1 MHQMNIQ
8 IKILPE
14 PNLDFGFGR
23 VGVDPRR
30 VLSRAIDGSVQTIRL
45 GLVALPTEV
54 RPVQHWFGRMH
65 KALPSRE
72 RNGNRYLPFPGMEI
86 ALRHRIEFSDR
97 FVRTIDPARYQEAL
111 NRANPISRFDALLD
125 LYVRSVT
132 SMFGD
137 ERPSCVIVA
146 LPEELAEL
154 RISNPRLSE
163 RERRAL
169 ERLKG
174 KEDSK
179 QMDLFDLADA
189 EEAALA
195 RELRPHADE
204 LLFRNFYR
212 ALKARCM
219 GAPNP
224 SPIQV
229 IRSHTYDDDAAHQS
243 EGTRAWHLAVSLLYK
258 SGHIPWQPDG
268 IDDRTCFAGISFHNL
283 KRQSGDVV
291 YASLAQAY
299 SSRYEPFALKG
310 ADIPRDQTINRQPYL
325 RKSEAR
331 LLAERLVEEYE
342 TQTGSK
348 PARVVLH
355 KTSRFQQ
362 EEEEGFREALLSE
375 VPACELVSIAPTGFR
390 LLRKGMIEPFR
401 GTLCTAGNDTFLFT
415 SGYVPWWREY
425 PGPHIPAPLQ
435 IGSAGKTDMAERAA
449 EILTL
454 TKMNWNSADGVASL
468 PITLSFAQKVGTVMT
483 EIDGPNPNPLYRF
496 YM

>member
-1 MHQMNIQ
+1 MNIQ
-8 IKILPE
+8 IKLLPE
-14 PNLDFGFGR
+14 PALNFGEGR
-23 VGVDPRR
+23 TGIDPRR
-30 VLSRAIDGSVQTIRL
+30 VLSRAAGGQVQTIRL
-45 GLVALPTEV
+45 GLVALPEEIHL
-54 RPVQHWFGRMH
+54 VQSWFARMH

-86 ALRHRIEFSDR
+86 ALRHRLEFSDR
-97 FVRTIDPARYQEAL
+97 FVRAIDPGRYGEAL
-111 NRANPISRFDALLD
+111 GRLNPASRFDALLD
-125 LYVRSVT
+125 LFVRGIT

-137 ERPSCVIVA
+137 ERPSCIIVA

-154 RISNPRLSE
+154 RISNPKLSD

-169 ERLKG
+169 ERLRG
-174 KEDSK
+174 KEDTK

-219 GAPNP
+219 GVANP

-229 IRSHTYDDDAAHQS
+229 VRRHTYDDEAAQQS

-258 SGHIPWQPDG
+258 SGRLPWQPEKLDE
-268 IDDRTCFAGISFHNL
+268 RTCFAGISFHNL

-325 RKSEAR
+325 RRSEAR
-331 LLAERLVEEYE
+331 LLAERLIEEYE

-348 PARVVLH
+348 PSRVVLH
-355 KTSRFQQ
+355 KTSKFQR

-375 VPACELVSIAPTGFR
+375 VPACELVWIGPTGFR

-401 GTLCTAGNDTFLFT
+401 GTLCTADDQTFLFT
-415 SGYVPWWREY
+415 SGYVPWWKEY

-435 IGSAGKTDMAERAA
+435 IGSAGKTDIAERAV

>member
-1 MHQMNIQ
+1 MTIQ

-14 PNLDFGFGR
+14 PDLNFGHGR
-23 VGVDPRR
+23 IGVDPRR
-30 VLSRAIDGSVQTIRL
+30 ALSRPIEVPVQTIQL
-45 GLVALPTEV
+45 GLVALPEEV
-54 RPVQHWFGRMH
+54 QLVKQWFGRMH

-72 RNGNRYLPFPGMEI
+72 RNGHRYMPFPGMES
-86 ALRHRIEFSDR
+86 ALRHRVEFSER
-97 FVRTIDPARYQEAL
+97 FVRTIDPGRYNEAL
-111 NRANPISRFDALLD
+111 ARSNPSSRFEGLLD
-125 LYVRSVT
+125 LFVRSVT
-132 SMFGD
+132 SLFGD
-137 ERPSCVIVA
+137 ERPSCVVVA
-146 LPEELAEL
+146 LPEELAEM

-169 ERLKG
+169 ERLRG
-174 KEDSK
+174 KEDTQ

-195 RELRPHADE
+195 RDLRPHADE

-219 GAPNP
+219 GAANP

-229 IRSHTYDDDAAHQS
+229 VRRHTYDDEAASQS

-258 SGHIPWQPDG
+258 SGRIPWQPNGLDE
-268 IDDRTCFAGISFHNL
+268 RTCFAGISFHNL

-310 ADIPRDQTINRQPYL
+310 ADIPRDQVINRQPYL
-325 RKSEAR
+325 RRTEAR

-355 KTSRFQQ
+355 KTSRFQP

-375 VPACELVSIAPTGFR
+375 VPACELIWVGPTGFR

-401 GTLCTAGNDTFLFT
+401 GTLCTAVADTFLFT

-435 IGSAGKTDMAERAA
+435 IGSTATTDIAERAA

-454 TKMNWNSADGVASL
+454 TKMNWNSADGVSSL